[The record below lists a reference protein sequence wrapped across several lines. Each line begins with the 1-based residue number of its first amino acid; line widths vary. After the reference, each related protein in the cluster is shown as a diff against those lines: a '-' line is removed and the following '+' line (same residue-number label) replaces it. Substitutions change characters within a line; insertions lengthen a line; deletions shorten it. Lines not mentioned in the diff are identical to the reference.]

1 MKLMLPDTDANDALF
16 LDFDGTLVEIAPRP
30 AEVIVPAALIPL
42 LQSRQRELTGAL
54 GIISGRQIEALD
66 KLLAP
71 LSFAAAGE
79 HGAEVRYG
87 RDTRIVC
94 ATPLPAQVCIK
105 LKQLS
110 EKYTGTLL
118 EIKRASA
125 ALHFRNVP
133 EHQKAVTDAM
143 QTLVETLEGYELL
156 QGKMVVELKLRHIDK
171 GIAVTTLYQQPS
183 FSGRRPVYIGDDVTD
198 EAGFKAVNDLGG
210 ISIRVGRA
218 NQSLAQ
224 YSLAD
229 VSAVHAWIT
238 GAI

>member
-1 MKLMLPDTDANDALF
+1 MLPDADANDALF

-42 LQSRQRELTGAL
+42 LQSRQSELMGAL
-54 GIISGRQIEALD
+54 GIISGRQIEELD

-87 RDTRIVC
+87 RNRRIVC

-110 EKYTGTLL
+110 EKYAGTLL

-133 EHQKAVTDAM
+133 EHQQAVTDEM

-156 QGKMVVELKLRHIDK
+156 QGKMVVELKLGNIDK
-171 GIAVTTLYQQPS
+171 GIAVTRLYQQPA

-198 EAGFKAVNDLGG
+198 EAGFKAVNELGG
-210 ISIRVGRA
+210 ISIRVGCA

-229 VSAVHAWIT
+229 VSAVRGWIT

>member
-1 MKLMLPDTDANDALF
+1 MLPDIHVNDALF

-30 AEVIVPAALIPL
+30 ADVIVPSSLIRL
-42 LQSRQRELTGAL
+42 LQSRQSQLAGAL
-54 GIISGRQIEALD
+54 GIISGRQIEELD
-66 KLLAP
+66 NFLAP

-79 HGAEVRYG
+79 HGAELRYG
-87 RDTRIVC
+87 ENMTIVH
-94 ATPLPAQVCIK
+94 AVPLPAQACIK
-105 LKQLS
+105 VRQLN
-110 EKYTGTLL
+110 EQFAGTLL
-118 EIKRASA
+118 EIKAASA

-133 EHQKAVTDAM
+133 EHQQAVTDEMSDLAE
-143 QTLVETLEGYELL
+143 QLEGYELL
-156 QGKMVVELKLRHIDK
+156 QGKMVVELKLQNINK
-171 GIAVTTLYQQPS
+171 GISITELHRQPA

-198 EAGFKAVNDLGG
+198 EAGFKAVNELGG

-218 NQSLAQ
+218 NWSAAQ